1 MTIIS
6 DNNKGR
12 SRPLGTLGGSWR
24 LLIIPVLLIMI
35 LPIGVNATMF
45 RNDSRHTGVY
55 NDGGSSPTNA
65 LNWSFQPNTNASL
78 DASLWASP
86 TVVNGVVY
94 IGGNDQIMYAIN
106 AFTGASIW
114 NSTIS
119 NGDIDSSAAVSNGRV
134 IFGSYD
140 SNVYSLDLNGVK
152 VWNRSTSSGI
162 RTSPAVENGYIYIAN
177 DAGRVYRLIES
188 SGVID
193 WNVSTNLTPGGGMHS
208 SPAVANGIVYVG
220 NMDGKLY
227 ALYAN
232 NGTQFWNYTT
242 TAGQEVYSSPAVVND
257 VVYVGSNDQGLYA
270 IGATNGTIL
279 WRVETGGGVA
289 SSPAVA
295 NGSVYFGSFDRNLYA
310 INAITG
316 APQWRFRYRIRYFLE
331 SCGSERCRLC
341 GKQR

>member
-1 MTIIS
+1 MPRCSGTIPGIPGYIMT
-6 DNNKGR
+6 GER
-12 SRPLGTLGGSWR
+12 
-24 LLIIPVLLIMI
+24 
-35 LPIGVNATMF
+35 
-45 RNDSRHTGVY
+45 
-55 NDGGSSPTNA
+55 PTNA

-78 DASLWASP
+78 DASFWASP

-193 WNVSTNLTPGGGMHS
+193 WNVPTNLTPGGGMHS

-232 NGTQFWNYTT
+232 NGTQFWNRHHHGRTR
-242 TAGQEVYSSPAVVND
+242 G
-257 VVYVGSNDQGLYA
+257 
-270 IGATNGTIL
+270 IL
-279 WRVETGGGVA
+279 KSRSGK
-289 SSPAVA
+289 
-295 NGSVYFGSFDRNLYA
+295 
-310 INAITG
+310 
-316 APQWRFRYRIRYFLE
+316 
-331 SCGSERCRLC
+331 RCRLC
-341 GKQR
+341 REQRSRFVCHRSNERYIYSGESKLVAGLHQVLRWRMDLSISGASTAIYMP

>member
-6 DNNKGR
+6 DNYKGR

-55 NDGGSSPTNA
+55 NDVGTPTNA

-78 DASLWASP
+78 DASFWASP

-152 VWNRSTSSGI
+152 VWNSIHVI
-162 RTSPAVENGYIYIAN
+162 R
-177 DAGRVYRLIES
+177 
-188 SGVID
+188 
-193 WNVSTNLTPGGGMHS
+193 HS
-208 SPAVANGIVYVG
+208 DKSRRG
-220 NMDGKLY
+220 
-227 ALYAN
+227 
-232 NGTQFWNYTT
+232 
-242 TAGQEVYSSPAVVND
+242 
-257 VVYVGSNDQGLYA
+257 
-270 IGATNGTIL
+270 
-279 WRVETGGGVA
+279 
-289 SSPAVA
+289 
-295 NGSVYFGSFDRNLYA
+295 
-310 INAITG
+310 
-316 APQWRFRYRIRYFLE
+316 
-331 SCGSERCRLC
+331 
-341 GKQR
+341 

>member
-6 DNNKGR
+6 DNYKGR

-55 NDGGSSPTNA
+55 NDVGTPTNA

-78 DASLWASP
+78 DASFWASP

-140 SNVYSLDLNGVK
+140 SNVYALDLNGVK
-152 VWNRSTSSGI
+152 IWNRSTSSGI
-162 RTSPAVENGYIYIAN
+162 RTSPAVEGGYVYIAN

-193 WNVSTNLTPGGGMHS
+193 WNVPTNLTPGGGMHS

-232 NGTQFWNYTT
+232 NGTQFWNHTT
-242 TAGQEVYSSPAVVND
+242 TAGQEVYTSPAVVND
-257 VVYVGSNDQGLYA
+257 VVYVGSNDQGIVCHRSNERYNTLESR
-270 IGATNGTIL
+270 NW
-279 WRVETGGGVA
+279 WRGCIKSCGGEWICL
-289 SSPAVA
+289 
-295 NGSVYFGSFDRNLYA
+295 FRELR
-310 INAITG
+310 
-316 APQWRFRYRIRYFLE
+316 PQFICHKCDHRRPSMGFRYRIRYLLK
-331 SCGSERCRLC
+331 SCGGERCRLC
-341 GKQR
+341 WKQR